1 LRDDPRAE
9 VLVPPRRNSVAATAS
24 RTALLDAAEQ
34 VMLEEGYA
42 AASSRRVAARAGL
55 DPAVVYY
62 YFGTMD
68 DLFIELFRR
77 NADRS
82 QQRLEEALGSPQPL
96 WSLWE
101 VSHNQID
108 TSLLLEFN
116 ALANHR
122 KAIQAEISAYSERFR
137 RFQIDVIS
145 RAVHKSTIGPMNFA
159 PEALV
164 VLVTGMARYLQ
175 LEEAFGNRLG
185 HGEVVG
191 LIEDL
196 LGRIEGSRRSSP

>member
-1 LRDDPRAE
+1 M
-9 VLVPPRRNSVAATAS
+9 PPRRTAATASAS

-42 AASSRRVAARAGL
+42 AASSRRVATRAGL

-68 DLFIELFRR
+68 DLFIEVFRR
-77 NADRS
+77 NGDRS
-82 QQRLEEALGSPQPL
+82 LERLERALESPQPL
-96 WSLWE
+96 WGLWE
-101 VSHNQID
+101 ASHSQID

-122 KAIQAEISAYSERFR
+122 KVIQAEIAQYSDRFR
-137 RFQIDVIS
+137 RREIELVS
-145 RAVHKSTIGPMNFA
+145 KALNPANATRAGFTAEGLI
-159 PEALV
+159 L
-164 VLVTGMARYLQ
+164 LVTGMARYLQ

-185 HGEVVG
+185 HAQATEMV
-191 LIEDL
+191 E
-196 LGRIEGSRRSSP
+196 RILHRMEGPRR